1 MLSYLSWPFVLLP
14 SQNVLTDLSHTKV
27 QLETTAFD
35 IQSFISDYAQDLSP
49 NQSRQLLRLLNT
61 TQKCFLDVQELVTS
75 EVVRLETLLQLEQE
89 LGHQKV
95 CFLVE
100 LPSLFYLISKY

>member
-1 MLSYLSWPFVLLP
+1 MLRD
-14 SQNVLTDLSHTKV
+14 LTHTKV

-49 NQSRQLLRLLNT
+49 SQSRQLLRLLNT
-61 TQKCFLDVQELVTS
+61 TQKGFLDVQELVTT
-75 EVVRLETLLQLEQE
+75 EAGRLETRLHREQE

-95 CFLVE
+95 CLSCAVVKCSVW
-100 LPSLFYLISKY
+100 P